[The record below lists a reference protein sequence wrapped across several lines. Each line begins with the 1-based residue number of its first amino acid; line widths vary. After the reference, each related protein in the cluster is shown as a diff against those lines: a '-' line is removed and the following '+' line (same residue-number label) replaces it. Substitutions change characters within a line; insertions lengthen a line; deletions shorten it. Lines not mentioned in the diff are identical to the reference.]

1 MARLV
6 VEALAFDWSYPEESS
21 TYERVRISV
30 AVSDATT
37 GAPVTGL
44 TKDHFTVKYIAGGQ
58 TMVVAEVTGATQTGF
73 YLVTIHGFDS
83 PTAQT
88 SHYGVAVS
96 APAGKGQTLVEVVT
110 SPNP

>member
-6 VEALAFDWSYPEESS
+6 VEALAFDWSYPGENRD
-21 TYERVRISV
+21 YERVRISV

-44 TKDHFTVKYIAGGQ
+44 TKDHFTVKQIAGNQ
-58 TMVVAEVTGATQTGF
+58 QLLLAEVTGAAQTGF
-73 YLVTIHGFDS
+73 YAVTVDGLDA